1 MIVGSNERRFA
12 WMDEG
17 FNTFINSLSSEAF
30 NKGEYREPI
39 EMDGFMTN
47 WVFSDRGD
55 GLLNAPDVIQQ
66 SNLGV
71 AAYYKPGMM
80 MTVLRDAVLGPERF
94 DAALKEYV
102 HRWAFKHPTPWD
114 FFHTMENVA
123 GEDLSWFWRSWV
135 LNSYK
140 FDVAVNEV
148 VKSSEG
154 KGNEYSIQLQLN
166 EKMPLPVTVEITDVK
181 GKKYNVNLPVE
192 VWQRGGV
199 WTFPVSLSA
208 AVAKVEADPGKLLP
222 DIDRE
227 NNVWK
232 KSK

>member
-1 MIVGSNERRFA
+1 
-12 WMDEG
+12 
-17 FNTFINSLSSEAF
+17 
-30 NKGEYREPI
+30 
-39 EMDGFMTN
+39 
-47 WVFSDRGD
+47 
-55 GLLNAPDVIQQ
+55 
-66 SNLGV
+66 
-71 AAYYKPGMM
+71 MM